1 MGSLGRLL
9 IGPRLGRIGLAR
21 LLVRVRVGRLHP
33 IGRGILP
40 GHGPGLLLA
49 VSAVGQAGEPG
60 KVGFPV
66 AGKADYSHNAYE
78 NRRQVH
84 QHGKHAE
91 RAGEESEKSRIIGG
105 EKASNVVEQWTTTA
119 VMAERPKACKVCLP
133 AHSSRSATS
142 TKPKI
147 RAHSKGW
154 FSMTHTNPN
163 IG

>member
-78 NRRQVH
+78 RIAARYTSMESTLN
-84 QHGKHAE
+84 APE
-91 RAGEESEKSRIIGG
+91 R
-105 EKASNVVEQWTTTA
+105 KA
-119 VMAERPKACKVCLP
+119 K
-133 AHSSRSATS
+133 
-142 TKPKI
+142 
-147 RAHSKGW
+147 
-154 FSMTHTNPN
+154 NPE
-163 IG
+163 